1 MQPRFE
7 PVSLNFSGIEV
18 AEPLMILGDANES
31 LGRVTQSQFMAVG
44 LGFCSLK
51 VAEPSNIFLFSLIG

>member
-1 MQPRFE
+1 MKNE

-18 AEPLMILGDANES
+18 AEPLLILGDANES